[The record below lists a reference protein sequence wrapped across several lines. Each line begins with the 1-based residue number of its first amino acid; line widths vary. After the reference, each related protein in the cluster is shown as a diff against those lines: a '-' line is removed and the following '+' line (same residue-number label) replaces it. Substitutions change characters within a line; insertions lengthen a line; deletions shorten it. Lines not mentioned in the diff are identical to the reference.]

1 MSACARFTL
10 TQHDHYT
17 GEAGQFKLL
26 WVEHLAANNLPAQV
40 SQLLQRLGGLREAPV
55 QMQNQSLAE

>member
-1 MSACARFTL
+1 MSTCARFKL

-26 WVEHLAANNLPAQV
+26 WVEHLAANNLPVQV
-40 SQLLQRLGGLREAPV
+40 SQLLCNCKKPKSACPPC
-55 QMQNQSLAE
+55 LAK